1 MTGEGV
7 GTMSAA
13 PPILVA
19 RGLDK
24 RFGPVHANRAVD
36 LEVRVGEVLGLVGE
50 NGAGKSTLL
59 SMLSGT
65 LHPDAGSLELNGK
78 PVRFATYLQSAL
90 SGVFRVYQHQAL
102 VPNLSVAENI
112 YLSQE
117 RRFATLGV
125 LNRREME
132 RRARELFEELGVELR
147 PEATLSRLDFAERQ
161 VVEIVR
167 CLAQARL
174 LGIEHPVILL
184 DEPTSAL
191 TRGQIDFFFNFVRR
205 IKDQAAQVFV
215 SHRLE
220 EIVSLCDRLVVL
232 KDGEKVAENDRPREL
247 GESEIHSMMVGR
259 SIAMHHRERTEPEP
273 GAQPVLELRDFSS
286 SSFSGVTLTVAP
298 GEIIGVAGVVGSG
311 KGHLGRAIFE
321 LGADCSG
328 EILVEGRPP
337 ERTGPRAGIRRSV
350 GYVPTERHREGLV
363 LGMTVAQNHSMPYV
377 GAAVARSPV
386 IDGKKERR
394 DALAAIEQLSIKTP
408 GPGTLIRNLSG
419 GNQQKVILA
428 RWLTMGSKLLVLDN
442 PTNGVDVGAKGEIYA
457 ILEQITAGGVSVILI
472 SDDLPELINM
482 SDRILVMKDGRVR
495 AEHRVDPGAP
505 PSEVDLVA
513 EMV

>member
-1 MTGEGV
+1 MTSD
-7 GTMSAA
+7 TT
-13 PPILVA
+13 PILVA

-24 RFGPVHANRAVD
+24 RFGPVHANKSVD
-36 LEVRVGEVLGLVGE
+36 LDIRVGEVLGLVGE

-65 LHPDAGSLELNGK
+65 LEPDEGTLELNGK
-78 PVRFATYLQSAL
+78 QVKFRSYYQSAL

-102 VPNLSVAENI
+102 VPNLSVAENV
-112 YLSQE
+112 YLAQE
-117 RRFATLGV
+117 RQFSKLGV
-125 LNRREME
+125 LRKRDME
-132 RRARELFEELGVELR
+132 RKTREIFEELGVALR
-147 PEATLSRLDFAERQ
+147 PEMTLNRLDFAERQ

-167 CLAQARL
+167 CLAQARE
-174 LGIEHPVILL
+174 LGITHPVILL

-191 TRGQIDFFFNFVRR
+191 TRGQIDFFFNFVNR

-247 GESEIHSMMVGR
+247 SETDIHSMMVGR
-259 SIAMHHRERTEPEP
+259 SIAMHRRERHVRTGSAE
-273 GAQPVLELRDFSS
+273 APVLRLDRFSS
-286 SSFSGVTLTVAP
+286 AKGFSDVSLSVAP
-298 GEIIGVAGVVGSG
+298 GEIIGIAGVVGSG
-311 KGHLGRAIFE
+311 KGTLGRAIFE
-321 LGADCSG
+321 LGRGCSG
-328 EILVEGRPP
+328 EILINGEAPGRA
-337 ERTGPRAGIRRSV
+337 GPRAGIRHSI

-363 LGMTVAQNHSMPYV
+363 LGMSVAQNHSLPFI
-377 GAAVARSPV
+377 GAAIGGAV

-394 DALAAIEQLSIKTP
+394 DAVAAIEQLSIKTP
-408 GPGTLIRNLSG
+408 GPGALIRNLSG

-428 RWLTMGSKLLVLDN
+428 RWLTIGSKLLVLDN
-442 PTNGVDVGAKGEIYA
+442 PTNGVDVGAKGEIYS
-457 ILEQITAGGVSVILI
+457 ILEQITATGVSVILI

-495 AEHRVDPGAP
+495 TEHVVDADAP
-505 PSEVDLVA
+505 PEEVDLVA